1 MQYDNMPLFKS
12 IKDYADSN
20 VLPFHMPGHKR
31 GRIYKKLGLGSLFEN
46 ILKMD
51 TTEVPGVDNLFC
63 PVGPLLK
70 AQKMAA
76 ESFGADHSFFLING
90 TTAGIYAMILST
102 TNPGD
107 KIIIP
112 RNAHRSAI
120 SASILGRLQPV
131 YLLPEIDEQM
141 GIAMGIKPET
151 IEKALIRN
159 PDAKAVL
166 ITSPTYYGACSD
178 LKSIAGI
185 VHKHGK
191 VLLVD
196 EAHGSHFVFHK
207 DLPKSALASGA
218 DMTAQSTH
226 KTLLSMT
233 GSSMLHTK
241 GERLDIEK
249 VKFYLQLVQTTSPS
263 HVMLASLDAARY
275 IMDKYGYILLDECMK
290 YSDMVRKEINQ
301 RTEFYCLSYEKIGEN
316 GIYDID
322 PLRLTVC
329 VKEGGLTGNE
339 ANRILRDKYKIQ
351 VELSDINNIAAITT
365 VADGEEDYNKF
376 LDAICSLSES
386 VHKKQ
391 THIGYK
397 ELPKSLPKI
406 AVKPYEAIHKGSEM
420 VELSKSIGL
429 ISAEMVIPYPPGIPV
444 IMPGEVIDRDIVD
457 YLIQCKESG
466 VRISGTIDSNLDR
479 IKIIK

>member
-1 MQYDNMPLFKS
+1 MLYDDMPLFKS
-12 IKDYADSN
+12 IKDYADSH
-20 VLPFHMPGHKR
+20 VLPLHMPGHKR
-31 GRIYKKLGLGSLFEN
+31 GRIFEKLGLNPLFEN
-46 ILKMD
+46 MLKMD

-63 PVGPLLK
+63 PEGPLLK
-70 AQKMAA
+70 AQELAA
-76 ESFGADHSFFLING
+76 KSFGGDHSFFLING

-112 RNAHRSAI
+112 RNAHRSAV
-120 SASILGRLQPV
+120 SAAILGRLHPI
-131 YLLPEIDEQM
+131 YILPEIDEQM
-141 GIAMGIKPET
+141 GIAMGVKPET
-151 IEKALIRN
+151 VEATLRNN
-159 PDAKAVL
+159 PDAKAIL

-178 LKSIAGI
+178 LESIGEI
-185 VHKHGK
+185 VHGYGK

-196 EAHGSHFVFHK
+196 EAHGSHFIFHN

-241 GERLDIEK
+241 GERADIEK
-249 VKFYLQLVQTTSPS
+249 IKFYLQLVQTTSPS
-263 HVMLASLDAARY
+263 HIMLATLDVARY
-275 IMDKYGYILLDECMK
+275 IMDKYGYILLDECIK
-290 YSDMVRKEINQ
+290 YSHMVRKEINQ
-301 RTEFYCLSYEKIGEN
+301 NTPFYCLSYDKIGEN

-329 VKEGGLTGNE
+329 VKNGGLTGNE

-376 LDAICSLSES
+376 LNAICSLSQYIKEKNIHRS
-386 VHKKQ
+386 
-391 THIGYK
+391 YK
-397 ELPKSLPKI
+397 ELPKHLPEM
-406 AVKPYEAIHKGSEM
+406 AVKPYEAIHKETEIVDLGES
-420 VELSKSIGL
+420 VGL
-429 ISAEMVIPYPPGIPV
+429 ISAEMAIPYPPGIPV
-444 IMPGEVIDRDIVD
+444 IMPGEVLNQDIVD

-466 VRISGTIDSNLDR
+466 IRISGTMDSNLDR